1 MLSSSV
7 ILVSGAC
14 GLLGQ
19 QIVWEIL
26 EQNGY
31 VLATD
36 TDTDKATKLIQ
47 TLPSDRVQFAPMDI
61 TDADSIDRVIAN
73 GKKQF
78 GSVDACVNAA
88 YPRTATWGAP
98 FEKLEMGDIQENLKL
113 QLGGSIILSQRMMK
127 HFISQGHGNFI
138 HLSSIQ
144 GIAAPKFEHYE
155 GTSMTSPIESI
166 QQSNPE
172 LFR

>member
-26 EQNGY
+26 EQNCC

-61 TDADSIDRVIAN
+61 TDACSIDQAIAV
-73 GKKQF
+73 G
-78 GSVDACVNAA
+78 V
-88 YPRTATWGAP
+88 
-98 FEKLEMGDIQENLKL
+98 
-113 QLGGSIILSQRMMK
+113 
-127 HFISQGHGNFI
+127 
-138 HLSSIQ
+138 
-144 GIAAPKFEHYE
+144 
-155 GTSMTSPIESI
+155 
-166 QQSNPE
+166 
-172 LFR
+172 